1 MVKLHARLLKDG
13 ARLQIQ
19 VCLTLELI
27 SHIPV
32 QWWSG
37 GDIGQSG
44 NALFYKSL
52 EEGSNLLRWMHVDTG
67 WAETRVLSFPLHH
80 PCLQN
85 PDIYLLGRNNSQTN
99 KGLHKTS
106 SMCFADRH
114 FKKSCLD
121 PNCSKWCLFT
131 LIAVI
136 GRRGLVSNETQTME
150 LDTAKLENSLHSVLA
165 MWSWASYETSLI
177 PSIIIHRMKPEMC
190 LRGVVGIRYNNPHA
204 VLHTVTGVG
213 GML

>member
-1 MVKLHARLLKDG
+1 MWTLAELRLEYYHFHSTTP
-13 ARLQIQ
+13 ASRIQ
-19 VCLTLELI
+19 TFIFWVET
-27 SHIPV
+27 IP
-32 QWWSG
+32 
-37 GDIGQSG
+37 
-44 NALFYKSL
+44 KP
-52 EEGSNLLRWMHVDTG
+52 M
-67 WAETRVLSFPLHH
+67 
-80 PCLQN
+80 
-85 PDIYLLGRNNSQTN
+85 
-99 KGLHKTS
+99 KGLRKTS